1 MSRLVCY
8 YLGFQE
14 ASAEPEVTHN
24 VKELMPSAFVR
35 EMEGNMTQVAF
46 FYLEIRHIE
55 GLAQTVH
62 NQFRRFLFYYYNC
75 IVQAAALDESQ
86 TRENLDFVKEAES
99 AAMRHVIGQ
108 TESIDFCANDLG
120 IETAYFTGVHF
131 EQATDYELERNKLP
145 EGKFNKTE
153 IVVDNLDKI
162 EEP

>member
-99 AAMRHVIGQ
+99 AAMRH
-108 TESIDFCANDLG
+108 L
-120 IETAYFTGVHF
+120 
-131 EQATDYELERNKLP
+131 
-145 EGKFNKTE
+145 
-153 IVVDNLDKI
+153 
-162 EEP
+162 